1 MDNDEHNAKLTQ
13 CNNGGTCGTSAE
25 ALSKRRKFVEAFK
38 LTSER
43 LTKRNITT
51 ILKAM
56 YTNEDD
62 ELINIEERADK
73 LFNELDKCKQGY
85 IATSALIEKLLST
98 TDASV
103 VDDFSDIYNKINRV
117 LHTKSEDIISK
128 LKTLQQ
134 RGWIQCVPEYKE
146 SIEFIVKTITEE
158 HLFELD
164 TTEFKQKVGNTS
176 HNGIDYLVKYSQIED
191 SKRKE
196 ADFNILRVK
205 SKVYSNNTNGGS
217 NSVSAKRNGRK
228 RRRRSSDLTTLISPS
243 ILAIVSSQIDKVE
256 QCDFDIFVL
265 DELLG
270 KKASVYVANEILSR
284 FDVIDSEYIE
294 KETFKNFI
302 NEITE
307 HYDRVNAIYHNDL
320 HAADVMQTCFVV
332 FVQGNV
338 QKVINYTYIYNIYN
352 CYIENETGST

>member
-1 MDNDEHNAKLTQ
+1 MDNEHNVKLNQ
-13 CNNGGTCGTSAE
+13 CNSGGTSAE

-56 YTNEDD
+56 YANEDD

-73 LFNELDKCKQGY
+73 LFNDLDKSKQGY
-85 IATSALIEKLLST
+85 VATSDLIEKLLST
-98 TDASV
+98 PDADDD
-103 VDDFSDIYNKINRV
+103 DDFSDIYNKINKV
-117 LHTKSEDIISK
+117 LHTKSEDIIAK
-128 LKTLQQ
+128 LKFLQQ
-134 RGWIQCVPEYKE
+134 REWIQRVPEYKD

-164 TTEFKQKVGNTS
+164 ATEFKQKVGNAS

-205 SKVYSNNTNGGS
+205 SKVYSNSNNEGG
-217 NSVSAKRNGRK
+217 NSVSAKCNGRK

-243 ILAIVSSQIDKVE
+243 ILAIVRSEIDKVE

-294 KETFKNFI
+294 KEVFKNFI

-338 QKVINYTYIYNIYN
+338 QKVINIHIHIYTIYITVLLYIYRK
-352 CYIENETGST
+352 

>member
-1 MDNDEHNAKLTQ
+1 MENDYNSKLTQ
-13 CNNGGTCGTSAE
+13 CSGTSAE

-43 LTKRNITT
+43 LSKRNITT

-56 YTNEDD
+56 YSQSDE
-62 ELINIEERADK
+62 ELINIEETAEK
-73 LFNELDKCKQGY
+73 LFNDLDKTKQGY
-85 IATSALIEKLLST
+85 VATSDLIEKLIST
-98 TDASV
+98 TET
-103 VDDFSDIYNKINRV
+103 DDEDDVSDIYNKINKV
-117 LHTKSEDIISK
+117 LHTKSEDIIAK
-128 LKTLQQ
+128 LKVLQQ
-134 RGWIQCVPEYKE
+134 RQWIVKSNEFKE

-164 TTEFKQKVGNTS
+164 TMEFKQKVGNAS

-196 ADFNILRVK
+196 EDFNVLRVK
-205 SKVYSNNTNGGS
+205 SKVYSKDSNVSNNEVN
-217 NSVSAKRNGRK
+217 VSSQQQHKLK
-228 RRRRSSDLTTLISPS
+228 RRRSSDLTTLISPS
-243 ILAIVSSQIDKVE
+243 ILAIVHSQIDKIE
-256 QCDFDIFVL
+256 HCDFDIFVL

-270 KKASVYVANEILSR
+270 KKASIYVANEILSR

-294 KETFKNFI
+294 KEVFKNFI

-307 HYDRVNAIYHNDL
+307 HYDRTNAIYHNDL

-338 QKVINYTYIYNIYN
+338 QQVITYIYTYI
-352 CYIENETGST
+352 